1 MNKTLTVSIASYNV
15 ERFLRETLDSLCSP
29 DIIEDIEVIIV
40 NDGSKDSTVSIAR
53 EYVKKYP
60 ESFIL
65 IDKENGGYGS
75 TINSSLSIANGKYF
89 RILDGD
95 DWVDTNEF
103 SLFVKKLKEINT
115 DLVLTDFMWC
125 TFVNSELKE
134 KERITC
140 PYNANEVLQKKEI
153 KSLAMHSTTVKT
165 DILRD
170 GKVKITEH
178 CFYTDFEFILKSLS
192 LSKDFIYLPLCVYQ
206 YRVWGSGQSI
216 SVEGT
221 LKHYK
226 EYDKIARFALNC
238 AEKDE
243 TAMKVV
249 LDNKILATNA
259 SILTLSGDYK
269 RYIDFSRGVK
279 ESHINLEPYLS
290 KFGRIVYKCPSIFFR
305 LASIIKRKQNNIK
318 PWIAR

>member
-15 ERFLRETLDSLCSP
+15 EKFLRETLDSLCST

-269 RYIDFSRGVK
+269 RYIDFSRDVK
-279 ESHINLEPYLS
+279 ESHIDLVPYLS
-290 KFGRIVYKCPSIFFR
+290 
-305 LASIIKRKQNNIK
+305 
-318 PWIAR
+318 

>member
-15 ERFLRETLDSLCSP
+15 EKFLRETLDSLCSP

-125 TFVNSELKE
+125 TVVNSELKE

-165 DILRD
+165 NILRD

-269 RYIDFSRGVK
+269 RYIDFSRDVK
-279 ESHINLEPYLS
+279 ESHFDLVPYLS
-290 KFGRIVYKCPSIFFR
+290 KFGRIVYKRPSIFYR

>member
-15 ERFLRETLDSLCSP
+15 EKFLRETLDSLCSP

-95 DWVDTNEF
+95 DWVDTSEF
-103 SLFVKKLKEINT
+103 SLFVKSLKEINT

-226 EYDKIARFALNC
+226 EYDKIARFALDC

-269 RYIDFSRGVK
+269 RYIDFSRDVK
-279 ESHINLEPYLS
+279 ESHIDLVPYLS
-290 KFGRIVYKCPSIFFR
+290 KFGRIVYKCPSIFYR

>member
-15 ERFLRETLDSLCSP
+15 EKFLRETLDSLCSP

-125 TFVNSELKE
+125 TFVNSELKG

-226 EYDKIARFALNC
+226 EYDKIARFALDC

-269 RYIDFSRGVK
+269 RYIDFSRDVK
-279 ESHINLEPYLS
+279 ESHIDLVPYLS
-290 KFGRIVYKCPSIFFR
+290 KFGRIVYKCPSIFYR

>member
-1 MNKTLTVSIASYNV
+1 MLMKY
-15 ERFLRETLDSLCSP
+15 
-29 DIIEDIEVIIV
+29 
-40 NDGSKDSTVSIAR
+40 
-53 EYVKKYP
+53 YKK
-60 ESFIL
+60 
-65 IDKENGGYGS
+65 
-75 TINSSLSIANGKYF
+75 
-89 RILDGD
+89 
-95 DWVDTNEF
+95 
-103 SLFVKKLKEINT
+103 KKSN
-115 DLVLTDFMWC
+115 
-125 TFVNSELKE
+125 
-134 KERITC
+134 
-140 PYNANEVLQKKEI
+140 
-153 KSLAMHSTTVKT
+153 HSTTVKT

-226 EYDKIARFALNC
+226 EYDKIARFALDC

-269 RYIDFSRGVK
+269 RYIDFSRDVK
-279 ESHINLEPYLS
+279 ESHIDLVPYLS
-290 KFGRIVYKCPSIFFR
+290 KFGRIVYKCPSIFYR

>member
-1 MNKTLTVSIASYNV
+1 MNKTLTVSKASYNV
-15 ERFLRETLDSLCSP
+15 EKFLRETLDSLCSP

-192 LSKDFIYLPLCVYQ
+192 LSKDFIYLPLSVYQ

-226 EYDKIARFALNC
+226 EYDKI
-238 AEKDE
+238 
-243 TAMKVV
+243 
-249 LDNKILATNA
+249 I
-259 SILTLSGDYK
+259 
-269 RYIDFSRGVK
+269 
-279 ESHINLEPYLS
+279 
-290 KFGRIVYKCPSIFFR
+290 
-305 LASIIKRKQNNIK
+305 RKGSFDLM
-318 PWIAR
+318 

>member
-15 ERFLRETLDSLCSP
+15 EKFLRETLDSLCSP

-115 DLVLTDFMWC
+115 DLVLTDFLWC

-279 ESHINLEPYLS
+279 GSHINLETYIS
-290 KFGRIVYKCPSIFFR
+290 KYGRIVYKRTSIF
-305 LASIIKRKQNNIK
+305 
-318 PWIAR
+318 